1 MKQELKLVNLNK
13 LRETEEHN
21 SVSALQLANSIKD
34 LGLWTVPI
42 AIEYRTFAIMDGHHR
57 FHAAQILKFTRVPC
71 VLMNYQGNGVR
82 LSSWRSDWT
91 ASVED
96 IFAKIK
102 QSKKFP
108 YKTTRH
114 TFDPEIEEIS
124 LPISLLY

>member
-1 MKQELKLVNLNK
+1 MNHELRLVSLDA

-21 SVSALQLANSIKD
+21 SISALQLANRIKD

-42 AIEYRTFAIMDGHHR
+42 AIEYSTHGIMDGHHR
-57 FHAAQILKFTRVPC
+57 FNAATLLNFTRAPC
-71 VLMNYQGNGVR
+71 VLLDYKTSGVK
-82 LSSWRSDWT
+82 LTSWRTGWD

-96 IFAKIK
+96 IFTKIK

-114 TFDPEIEEIS
+114 IFDPEIEEIS
-124 LPISLLY
+124 VPISLLY